1 MCVCVFICGG
11 GGGGGDKIVL
21 YIFVAS
27 CSGRVFACVLVTS
40 LPMDVPSWA
49 EPNLYAEK
57 REVG

>member
-1 MCVCVFICGG
+1 VYVCSYVVVVGVVIKLYFIF
-11 GGGGGDKIVL
+11 
-21 YIFVAS
+21 FVAS

-49 EPNLYAEK
+49 EPNLHAEK